1 MNTQEYISSGV
12 LEAYILG
19 TASHEE
25 AGILECVMSHNAEVR
40 AAFEETQ
47 KILEDLATAQAVK
60 PADDLRD
67 KIWLK
72 ISEKKLDIT
81 PVSNQDEEI
90 RKIPLPAEIS
100 ISNSESGKSLWSKIS
115 VAASILLLLSLGAN
129 LFWISKSS
137 DKDVQI
143 AELTNQRTDTENKI
157 KNINEKLSLISN
169 PDLQKIVLAGVA
181 THPDSKAVVFWDKSS
196 SKVYLNVQNLPEAPS
211 GKQYQ
216 LWAIADGKPVN
227 AGMYSKDKDTKI
239 ALAEIPSA
247 QAFAITLENEGGSE
261 VPTMENMYVMGATL

>member
-72 ISEKKLDIT
+72 ISENKLDIT

-100 ISNSESGKSLWSKIS
+100 ISNSESGKSLFVLHLADFDCFCGCCARLFNLIQ
-115 VAASILLLLSLGAN
+115 N
-129 LFWISKSS
+129 LFY
-137 DKDVQI
+137 
-143 AELTNQRTDTENKI
+143 QRRI
-157 KNINEKLSLISN
+157 PEK
-169 PDLQKIVLAGVA
+169 
-181 THPDSKAVVFWDKSS
+181 KAFVFGNSC
-196 SKVYLNVQNLPEAPS
+196 N
-211 GKQYQ
+211 
-216 LWAIADGKPVN
+216 
-227 AGMYSKDKDTKI
+227 
-239 ALAEIPSA
+239 
-247 QAFAITLENEGGSE
+247 
-261 VPTMENMYVMGATL
+261 